1 MLPPFVLALMAH
13 GLIGGAD
20 VILNHEIIARLP
32 RQRWALTEQYFHTL
46 REVVF
51 GILFPA
57 LAWFEWHGGYAGVIV
72 LLFGLE
78 LWISTMDT
86 VVEWNT
92 RPLPWTERVMHV
104 GLFVNFGILLALL
117 GLSML
122 EWARMPSQLV
132 RVDYGWAS
140 WTLTVMGIGSLA
152 WAVRD
157 ARSVLR
163 LRGARGLS
171 PAGD

>member
-1 MLPPFVLALMAH
+1 MPPPFVIALIAH

-46 REVVF
+46 REVAF
-51 GILFPA
+51 GVLFPA
-57 LAWFEWHGGYAGVIV
+57 LAWFEWHGGYMAVIV
-72 LLFGLE
+72 LLLGLE

-92 RPLPWTERVMHV
+92 RALPWTERVMHV
-104 GLFVNFGILLALL
+104 ALFVNFGIVLALL
-117 GLSML
+117 GMAML
-122 EWARMPSQLV
+122 DWAGMPTQLV

-140 WTLTVMGIGSLA
+140 WMLTAMGLGSLA
-152 WAVRD
+152 WSVRD
-157 ARSVLR
+157 ARSIVR
-163 LRGARGLS
+163 LKRA
-171 PAGD
+171 

>member
-1 MLPPFVLALMAH
+1 MPPPFVFALLAH

-46 REVVF
+46 REIAF
-51 GILFPA
+51 GIIFIA
-57 LAWFEWHGGYAGVIV
+57 LAWFEWHGWYAGVIV

-78 LWISTMDT
+78 TWISTMDT

-92 RPLPWTERVMHV
+92 RLLPWTERVMHV
-104 GLFVNFGILLALL
+104 ALFVNFGIVLALL
-117 GLSML
+117 VQSLLAWSSLPTALAG
-122 EWARMPSQLV
+122 
-132 RVDYGWAS
+132 VDYGWAS
-140 WTLTVMGIGSLA
+140 WLLTAMGIGSLG

-157 ARSVLR
+157 ALSIAR
-163 LRGARGLS
+163 LRRPESA
-171 PAGD
+171 